1 MIILSILGKFH
12 VKPRKNASCL
22 YFQLTRNVHFK
33 WNIWNFK
40 LNFLSRGQLESL
52 NLDRIFLPLIQN
64 ITMLWGFFGNLILAI
79 IARMLCGNHLNC
91 SVVSTYYDS
100 YLIFAFFGGT
110 MYKVD
115 SSPPHMNGY
124 LKDETEELGP
134 SPYTRAYPA
143 TYPAPAPPPSG
154 TPRRTRTLS
163 TPRKGV
169 RLQRVWQEIL
179 YLWKTELDF
188 HTKSRRTLGFE

>member
-1 MIILSILGKFH
+1 VQKLFTKNLLTAHRLFEYYLKLLTVVHFSRCHPVMIILSILGKFH

-40 LNFLSRGQLESL
+40 LNFLSQGQLESL
-52 NLDRIFLPLIQN
+52 NLDRIFLTFIQN

-100 YLIFAFFGGT
+100 YLIFAFFGGIRLIQVHPIW
-110 MYKVD
+110 MVI
-115 SSPPHMNGY
+115 
-124 LKDETEELGP
+124 LKM
-134 SPYTRAYPA
+134 
-143 TYPAPAPPPSG
+143 
-154 TPRRTRTLS
+154 
-163 TPRKGV
+163 K
-169 RLQRVWQEIL
+169 QRN
-179 YLWKTELDF
+179 
-188 HTKSRRTLGFE
+188 